1 MPADCALMPLTGIEL
16 YTGNGC
22 FGPLILHLVFT
33 SQSARPQHP
42 AFSELIGACLAAS
55 CLRELAA

>member
-33 SQSARPQHP
+33 SRSARPQHR
-42 AFSELIGACLAAS
+42 AFSELISGLLGRLTPS
-55 CLRELAA
+55 